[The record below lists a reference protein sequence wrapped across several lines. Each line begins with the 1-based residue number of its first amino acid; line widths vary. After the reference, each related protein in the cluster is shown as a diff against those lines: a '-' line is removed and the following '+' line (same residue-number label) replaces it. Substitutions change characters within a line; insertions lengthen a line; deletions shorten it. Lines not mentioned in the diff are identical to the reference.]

1 MFTAT
6 VSQQT
11 VIITLEHPYSW
22 YMNAP
27 PTTKLVVYVGQ
38 ALKLTS
44 DGPNPEASV
53 FSIPYSQLS
62 GSGPALNI
70 ISSTQATIY
79 YSGGN
84 LIYEPTSGIP
94 SNNIFYYSST
104 QSFAFILIF
113 TFFN

>member
-6 VSQQT
+6 ASGSSIM
-11 VIITLEHPYSW
+11 IITLVSPYSW
-22 YMNAP
+22 FISQE

-44 DGPNPEASV
+44 DGPNPEASA

-70 ISSTQATIY
+70 ISSTEATIDY
-79 YSGGN
+79 TQGGMIHNPSG
-84 LIYEPTSGIP
+84 LP
-94 SNNIFYYSST
+94 SNNIFYSST
-104 QSFAFILIF
+104 GESFAFILIF